1 MIDYTFS
8 LLTFEYYLLVLV
20 RIASFVAVA
29 PFFGLNSVPTR
40 VKAGFS
46 ALFAILIAQV
56 MPGELAYDGVI
67 GYAVI
72 AVKETITGLTLGMM
86 ANACTYIIGFAGHM
100 IDMQIGLSMAQ
111 EYNPMTRTQDSITGN
126 MYYYAIMLLLIISDL
141 YHYIIKAAA
150 DSFTLIPV
158 NAQLFQWEY
167 LADGMI
173 TLIADLFIIGFRI
186 MLPVFACCM
195 VMNCILGIMAKVAP
209 QMNMFAVGIQ
219 IKIFAGYA
227 VLVVTVLLLP
237 RAAGMIGEE
246 IKSMLRMV
254 VKGMYG
260 TG

>member
-1 MIDYTFS
+1 MINYTFS

-46 ALFAILIAQV
+46 AILAILVVQV
-56 MPGELAYDGVI
+56 VPGTLAYEGMLEYGI
-67 GYAVI
+67 I
-72 AVKETITGLTLGMM
+72 AVKEAITGLTLGMM
-86 ANACTYIIGFAGHM
+86 ANACSYIIGFAGHM
-100 IDMQIGLSMAQ
+100 IDMQVGLSMAQ
-111 EYNPMTRTQDSITGN
+111 EYNPLTKTQESITGN
-126 MYYYAIMLLLIISDL
+126 MYYYAIMLLLLISDL
-141 YHYIIKAAA
+141 YHYLIRAVA

-158 NAQLFQWEY
+158 NAQFFQWEY
-167 LADGMI
+167 LADTVV
-173 TLIADLFIIGFRI
+173 TLVADMLIIGFRI

-209 QMNMFAVGIQ
+209 QMNMFAVGVQ
-219 IKIFAGYA
+219 IKIIVGYA
-227 VLVVTVLLLP
+227 ILVVTVFLLP
-237 RAAGMIGEE
+237 RAAAMIGDEV
-246 IKSMLRMV
+246 KLMLRMV